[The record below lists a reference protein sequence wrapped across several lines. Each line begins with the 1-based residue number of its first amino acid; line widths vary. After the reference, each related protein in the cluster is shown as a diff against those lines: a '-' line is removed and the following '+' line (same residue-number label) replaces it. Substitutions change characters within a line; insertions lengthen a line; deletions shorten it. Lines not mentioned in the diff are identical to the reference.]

1 MSMDAHFL
9 FFCQELYDRSTGFGV
24 IFFCLAVG
32 TIHGEYSQ
40 MKVVTFESMV
50 IEQLPFERV

>member
-9 FFCQELYDRSTGFGV
+9 FLPGAIRPVYWFWGK
-24 IFFCLAVG
+24 IFCLAVG

-40 MKVVTFESMV
+40 MKVVTFESVV

>member
-9 FFCQELYDRSTGFGV
+9 FFARGLYDRSTGFGV
-24 IFFCLAVG
+24 NFFCLAVG

-40 MKVVTFESMV
+40 MKVVNFESMV
-50 IEQLPFERV
+50 VEQLPFERV